1 MHKSSR
7 VLSSSHLACY
17 ILTLTTLIAVS
28 LGVTKFCFLYRP
40 FALKRGEPRCYEH
53 LAWVMSLP
61 PSQFVFVTLVSSVF
75 LEILADKQ
83 RPQKTQR
90 IPLLLSERD
99 SLLFNVF
106 GGEGGRGPVVLAAV
120 CGIKWKG

>member
-1 MHKSSR
+1 MNF
-7 VLSSSHLACY
+7 VPL
-17 ILTLTTLIAVS
+17 
-28 LGVTKFCFLYRP
+28 RP
-40 FALKRGEPRCYEH
+40 FALRRSEPRCHEH

-75 LEILADKQ
+75 LEILADNQ
-83 RPQKTQR
+83 CPQTKQR

-99 SLLFNVF
+99 SLLFNTF
-106 GGEGGRGPVVLAAV
+106 GGEGGGGPVVLAAD